1 MQRRKFITLLGGA
14 AAAWPTLTYGQQAP
28 AMPVIGFLHSGAA
41 EQNARRVAGFRKGL
55 SNAGLVE
62 GKNVA
67 IEFRWAEGK
76 NDRLA
81 ELANDLIGK
90 RVAVIATLSSTVA
103 AVAAKKAT
111 STVPIYFLVADPP
124 VEIGLVTSL
133 NRPGG
138 NATGITTLAAEVA
151 AKRFALLRELV
162 PQASSMAALL
172 QPNHPS
178 TKAVISSLEGTA
190 KTLGVHLN
198 VVHASNDR
206 EIEDAY
212 RALKPGEPLLIG
224 TDPFFFLR
232 RAQIAALSARHKVPT
247 IYDSRESADAGGL
260 MSYGPNHVRLWEQ
273 AGGYVARI
281 LKGEKP
287 ADLPVVQA
295 SIFETV
301 INLKAAKAL
310 GLAIS
315 DRLMAL
321 ADEVIE

>member
-1 MQRRKFITLLGGA
+1 MQRREFIALLGGA
-14 AAAWPTLTYGQQAP
+14 ATAWPSLTHAQP
-28 AMPVIGFLHSGAA
+28 SSAMPVIGFLHSGAA

-55 SNAGLVE
+55 NAAGLVE

-81 ELANDLIGK
+81 ELANDLIAK

-111 STVPIYFLVADPP
+111 STVPIYFLIADPP
-124 VEIGLVTSL
+124 VELGLVTSL

-151 AKRFALLRELV
+151 AKRYSLLRELV
-162 PQASSMAALL
+162 PQAASMAALL
-172 QPNHPS
+172 QPTHPS
-178 TKAVISSLEGTA
+178 TKAVIASLEGTA
-190 KTLGVHLN
+190 KTLGVALN
-198 VVHASNDR
+198 VLQASNDR

-212 RALKPGEPLLIG
+212 RTLKPGEPLLIG

-232 RAQIAALSARHKVPT
+232 RAQIAALSASHKVPT
-247 IYDSRESADAGGL
+247 IYDSRESAEAGGL

-273 AGGYVARI
+273 GGGFVARI

-295 SIFETV
+295 AIFETV
-301 INLKAAKAL
+301 INVKAAKAL

-315 DRLMAL
+315 DKLMAL

>member
-1 MQRRKFITLLGGA
+1 MQRREFIALLGGA
-14 AAAWPTLTYGQQAP
+14 AAAWPTLTHAQQST
-28 AMPVIGFLHSGAA
+28 MPVIGFLHSGAA

-55 SNAGLVE
+55 NAAGLVE

-67 IEFRWAEGK
+67 IEFRWADGK

-81 ELANDLIGK
+81 ELANDLIGR

-151 AKRFALLRELV
+151 AKRFSLLRELA
-162 PQASSMAALL
+162 PQAAGMAALL

-190 KTLGVHLN
+190 KTLGVQLN
-198 VVHASNDR
+198 VVHATNDR

-212 RALKPGEPLLIG
+212 RTLKPGEPLMIG

-232 RAQIAALSARHKVPT
+232 RAQIAALSASHKVPS

-260 MSYGPNHVRLWEQ
+260 MSYGPSHVRLWEQ

-310 GLAIS
+310 GLPIS